1 MEQER
6 SVVGIDISKDDFH
19 VCLKQAG
26 DRVVIKGTRSFENN
40 TTGFCA
46 LLEWCKKKV
55 KEESSLLFVMEAT
68 GVYHEDL
75 NYFLYEHGMSVS
87 VVLANKIKHFAKSMN
102 IKTKTDK
109 SDAGMIADFGLER
122 KPGLWK
128 PMTPDYILLRQLCR
142 EYLSLKKDLV
152 RCKNQRHGLEH
163 AHNTDSFLMNLKEE
177 HMIFL
182 EQSIQSIESRV
193 NTLSTVDKDLDE
205 RIKKLESIP
214 GIRRMTIIIL
224 LCETNGFN
232 LFHGIRQLVSYAGLD
247 ISERQSGKNKGKS
260 SISKKGNT
268 YIRQC
273 LYMPAISAC
282 RFNKPINALYGRIL
296 EKNPTIKRKGIVAG
310 MRKLLILVFV
320 LWTKNQSYQGD
331 YQWGK
336 TAAVR

>member
-1 MEQER
+1 MEQVR
-6 SVVGIDISKDDFH
+6 SVVGIDISKDNFH
-19 VCLKQAG
+19 ICLKESG
-26 DRVVIKGTRSFENN
+26 DRVVIKGSRSFENN
-40 TTGFCA
+40 ETGFYG

-55 KEESSLLFVMEAT
+55 KENASLLFVMEAT
-68 GVYHEDL
+68 GVYHENL

-87 VVLANKIKHFAKSMN
+87 IVLANKIKYFAKSQN

-109 SDAGMIADFGLER
+109 SDASMIADYGLER
-122 KPGLWK
+122 KPVLWK
-128 PMTPDYILLRQLCR
+128 PMTTGYILLRQLCR

-152 RCKNQRHGLEH
+152 RCKNQEH
-163 AHNTDSFLMNLKEE
+163 ALRYAHNKDPFLMDIKREHLK
-177 HMIFL
+177 FL
-182 EQSIQSIESRV
+182 EQSIQSIESKV
-193 NTLSTVDKDLDE
+193 ITLSTADKELDE

-214 GIRRMTIIIL
+214 GLRRMTIIIL

-247 ISERQSGKNKGKS
+247 ISERQSGNNKGQS

-282 RFNKPINALYGRIL
+282 RFNKPISALYERIL

-320 LWTKNQSYQGD
+320 LWTKNESYQAYYKWGD
-331 YQWGK
+331 NS
-336 TAAVR
+336 AVR